1 MHYFWLPCPLCGQMF
16 GGHEWLKGNTLM
28 QSLNTGTGVCPDCG
42 EKAKKLNLK
51 NFGLSGH

>member
-1 MHYFWLPCPLCGQMF
+1 MF